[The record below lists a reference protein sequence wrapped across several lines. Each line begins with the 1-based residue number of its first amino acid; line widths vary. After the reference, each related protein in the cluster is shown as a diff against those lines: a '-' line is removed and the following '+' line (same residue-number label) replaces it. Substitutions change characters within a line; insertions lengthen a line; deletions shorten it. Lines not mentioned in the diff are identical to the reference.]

1 MPFSVY
7 GRSCTSPADHDQS
20 SDRLLLNVL
29 PREIAARLKRGENPI
44 VDTLQEI
51 TVLFADMTGFTTRS
65 IDEHPAETVKV
76 LNEVFSAFDELAD
89 RHGMLRIRTSGDNYM
104 AVAGVPLP
112 RTDHVRAAVDLAL
125 DMQAEVARLNHER
138 GWHLAFRMGV
148 NCGPAVAA
156 VIGSRKF
163 TYDVWSD
170 AVNTASRMESHGEPG
185 RIHVTAAIAAR
196 LGEGY
201 VLIPRGGIEVKG
213 KGRMDTFFVESAA
226 PDGRLSRLA
235 QPDRTT

>member
-1 MPFSVY
+1 
-7 GRSCTSPADHDQS
+7 
-20 SDRLLLNVL
+20 
-29 PREIAARLKRGENPI
+29 
-44 VDTLQEI
+44 
-51 TVLFADMTGFTTRS
+51 
-65 IDEHPAETVKV
+65 
-76 LNEVFSAFDELAD
+76 
-89 RHGMLRIRTSGDNYM
+89 
-104 AVAGVPLP
+104 
-112 RTDHVRAAVDLAL
+112 
-125 DMQAEVARLNHER
+125 MQAEVARLNHER

-213 KGRMDTFFVESAA
+213 KGSMDTFFVESAA